1 RKSTTKL
8 FTPICARYQSTES
21 TGAVG
26 TVKDVW
32 TARTFSTQRRRVHRD
47 AESCKSLLAPNINAP
62 VSKATEQ
69 ATFAKMCFLLHCFR
83 HDEPA
88 LSKRTFT
95 VSNLNIESMPHL
107 RLGGVQG
114 ALAGARFVTT
124 LSKPLDRH
132 RQVALYSWSAT
143 FGSPRINVSN
153 RPPN

>member
-1 RKSTTKL
+1 MADNFRRLVMREPVGTRFVLWAHNFHIST
-8 FTPICARYQSTES
+8 IDS
-21 TGAVG
+21 

-32 TARTFSTQRRRVHRD
+32 TARTFLTQRRRVHRD

-83 HDEPA
+83 DDEPT

-132 RQVALYSWSAT
+132 RQ
-143 FGSPRINVSN
+143 
-153 RPPN
+153 